1 MGGTGAAVDGL
12 DVGVAGRLGVTVGVT
27 GGGVGVTVAVG
38 LGVGVTVAVGVGVGV
53 TVAVGVG
60 VGVGVT
66 VGVGVGVGVAQTSI
80 VFVSVLFQ
88 SWFFGSS
95 VVVTTSVALI
105 GALWSFTGKVCLKV
119 LPNSFWSST
128 FSPSTVRLTAFLTPV
143 LSL

>member
-1 MGGTGAAVDGL
+1 M
-12 DVGVAGRLGVTVGVT
+12 AGRLGVTVGVT

-53 TVAVGVG
+53 TVAVG